1 MKISVREA
9 QPTKKTLPV
18 VISTSLVLLL
28 STVVRSI
35 LVLSA
40 VVSLLADHVFGQTIS
55 VSGVNVTTTPGSTVG
70 DKLTLTISGANSIG
84 NVESVNILMSTPSSG
99 VHSGVGFFTMTIPPM
114 FIAPFTQSNGVAGT
128 SSFSL
133 AGDANNAGFT
143 MSDRDVGDNAPAAS
157 AAPVASSGTTTI
169 PFETLNFHVAANTP
183 AGVYNFR
190 VGLGGAADIAQG
202 SFIDNSGN
210 RTFGVNSEPTFT
222 ITIGSAGADKWTDS
236 TGNWFTAA
244 NWSAGVPQS
253 TTNAVISGTSSVVT
267 VNGAGTVHNLTLSSG
282 AKLTIPKADSLK
294 IGGSFTQSGGKTTD
308 NGSLSA
314 SGGVSLK
321 GGSLFGTGSITGAVT
336 SSSAGIISPGASS
349 PAVGILKEMGT
360 YTQNSGRLDIAIN
373 GTTAGTQ
380 FDQFNPTKGVLSGT
394 LDILRPTGFVPTIGS
409 TFKIMNFTSETGTFS
424 TVNGTAINSSEHFVV
439 AVQPTDVLV
448 KVVSGA
454 AAQPAVTGQVNAAS
468 RVPEQGFTLPLLL
481 IGLFSCAVF
490 HWRSTSRRFV

>member
-1 MKISVREA
+1 M
-9 QPTKKTLPV
+9 QKTLPLV
-18 VISTSLVLLL
+18 TSTSLVLLV
-28 STVVRSI
+28 SIVVRSI

-40 VVSLLADHVFGQTIS
+40 VVSLLGDHVFGQTIS
-55 VSGVNVTTTPGSTVG
+55 ISGVNLTTTPGSTVG

-99 VHSGVGFFTMTIPPM
+99 AHSGVGFFTISIPPI

-128 SSFSL
+128 SSFNL

-190 VGLGGAADIAQG
+190 VGLGGAADLAQG
-202 SFIDNSGN
+202 SFIDNSAN

-222 ITIGSAGADKWTDS
+222 ITIASAGTDKWIDG

-244 NWSAGVPQS
+244 NWSAGVPKS

-267 VNGAGTVHNLTLSSG
+267 VNGAGTVQNLTLASG

-294 IGGSFTQSGGKTTD
+294 VAGSFTQSGGRTTD

-336 SSSAGIISPGASS
+336 SSSAGLISPGTSS
-349 PAVGILKEMGT
+349 AAAGILTEMGT
-360 YTQNSGRLDIAIN
+360 YMQNSGTLDIAIN
-373 GTTAGTQ
+373 GKTAGTQ
-380 FDQFNPTKGVLSGT
+380 FDQFNPTMAVLSGT
-394 LDILRPTGFVPTIGS
+394 LDILRPTGFVPTVGS

-424 TVNGTAINSSEHFVV
+424 AVNGTAINSSEHFKVT
-439 AVQPTDVLV
+439 VQPTDVLV
-448 KVVSGA
+448 TVVSGA
-454 AAQPAVTGQVNAAS
+454 AFQPAVTAPAKAHS
-468 RVPEQGFTLPLLL
+468 VPEQGFTLPLLL
-481 IGLFSCAVF
+481 VGVFSCAVL
-490 HWRSTSRRFV
+490 HWRSTSRRGS